1 MMKRSKMAILLVF
14 AVVGIT
20 ALSLSGCAYNVFGTL
35 APSNVPV
42 SQTGYKVLG
51 PTSGGSC
58 TDIFIGIPLGES
70 SVRAAVK
77 QAISKVSG
85 ANALINIT
93 VNNTVTNY
101 YIVQTYC
108 VEVHGTAIRK

>member
-1 MMKRSKMAILLVF
+1 MRKSKIAFLLVLV
-14 AVVGIT
+14 VVGFT

-51 PTSGGSC
+51 PTNGGSC
-58 TDIFIGIPLGES
+58 TDIFLGIPLGES
-70 SVRAAVK
+70 SIRAAVK

-93 VNNTVTNY
+93 VNDTATNY
-101 YIVQTYC
+101 YLVQTYC
-108 VEVHGTAIRK
+108 VEVRGTAIRK

>member
-1 MMKRSKMAILLVF
+1 MRKRKIAILLVL
-14 AVVGIT
+14 AVVSIT

-51 PTSGGSC
+51 STNGGSC
-58 TDIFIGIPLGES
+58 TDIFLGIPLGES

-93 VNNTVTNY
+93 VNDTVTNY
-101 YIVQTYC
+101 YLVQTYC